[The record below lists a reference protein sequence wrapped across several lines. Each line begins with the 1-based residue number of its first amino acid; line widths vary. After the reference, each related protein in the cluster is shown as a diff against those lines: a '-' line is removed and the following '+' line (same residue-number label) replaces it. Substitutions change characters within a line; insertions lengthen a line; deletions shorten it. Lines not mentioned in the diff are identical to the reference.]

1 MDSGLFTFFLPLA
14 LAIMMTGLGLELSIK
29 DFLRLKLQPK
39 AIFLALFTQ
48 QIVLVGIAFLL
59 CVFLK
64 LPPLLAVGLM
74 LLSASP
80 SGPSANLISYLYQG
94 DVALNIMLTIMN
106 TLICLF
112 TLPFIVN
119 LSLYYFLGDQQSI
132 TLPTDKILQ
141 VFLIILIPVGVGM
154 LLRCMIPNL
163 MPPLNKLMRILSALL
178 LLLIF
183 FYALYKE
190 QHNLLEY
197 FAEIGLATALFC
209 LISLFIGYLLPY
221 FAGIAEQQARTCA
234 FVTGI
239 HNASIAITI
248 ALSVLANSTIALP
261 AGIYSLFMYFF
272 TFLFGYVLTRRS
284 ILPSKKHHT

>member
-1 MDSGLFTFFLPLA
+1 MVNQFRKWAKILIFLLIFLIANLNKLFKIKVFLRKSHYKDITWIQGYSLFLPLA

-29 DFLRLKLQPK
+29 DFIRLKLQPK

-59 CVFLK
+59 CIFLK

-141 VFLIILIPVGVGM
+141 VF
-154 LLRCMIPNL
+154 
-163 MPPLNKLMRILSALL
+163 
-178 LLLIF
+178 
-183 FYALYKE
+183 
-190 QHNLLEY
+190 
-197 FAEIGLATALFC
+197 
-209 LISLFIGYLLPY
+209 
-221 FAGIAEQQARTCA
+221 
-234 FVTGI
+234 
-239 HNASIAITI
+239 
-248 ALSVLANSTIALP
+248 
-261 AGIYSLFMYFF
+261 
-272 TFLFGYVLTRRS
+272 
-284 ILPSKKHHT
+284 

>member
-29 DFLRLKLQPK
+29 DFIRLKLQPK

-59 CVFLK
+59 CIFLK

-141 VFLIILIPVGVGM
+141 VFFNHFYSSGCRHVATLHDPQSDA
-154 LLRCMIPNL
+154 
-163 MPPLNKLMRILSALL
+163 SA
-178 LLLIF
+178 
-183 FYALYKE
+183 
-190 QHNLLEY
+190 
-197 FAEIGLATALFC
+197 
-209 LISLFIGYLLPY
+209 
-221 FAGIAEQQARTCA
+221 
-234 FVTGI
+234 
-239 HNASIAITI
+239 
-248 ALSVLANSTIALP
+248 
-261 AGIYSLFMYFF
+261 
-272 TFLFGYVLTRRS
+272 
-284 ILPSKKHHT
+284 